1 MDDHD
6 EEKRRIRNL
15 FVRSGKSEAEVSEVT
30 DNRRLRSTYGAL
42 TTDRHEGSR
51 GLALCYFLFI
61 TEYST
66 FPRISP
72 CGTGDSHMILR
83 CVRTAILECSLQYLG
98 NGRRHG
104 PHVTNR
110 KSHTGRGLVPVS
122 MTVNDLTLNGR
133 NALFSCCFYSI

>member
-66 FPRISP
+66 IVPKDQSVRDRGLSHDTAV
-72 CGTGDSHMILR
+72 CKNGDSG
-83 CVRTAILECSLQYLG
+83 VFAAIS
-98 NGRRHG
+98 
-104 PHVTNR
+104 R
-110 KSHTGRGLVPVS
+110 KR
-122 MTVNDLTLNGR
+122 
-133 NALFSCCFYSI
+133 